1 MTVKNPPVAPAKA
14 IHPKDSH
21 VKNPR
26 LPILELLLDSF
37 VDEPTEASGVIFFF
51 AHLNLYDY
59 AIGSFQGFHRRIP
72 DF

>member
-37 VDEPTEASGVIFFF
+37 VDEPTEASGVIFSS
-51 AHLNLYDY
+51 L
-59 AIGSFQGFHRRIP
+59 ICI
-72 DF
+72 